1 MTRSFFYGTVASLA
15 LLALILSLTAL
26 AADQQWRQHDP
37 NRPLPPIIDPGMA
50 GTPDRPGK
58 APSDAIVLFDG
69 TDLSSW
75 RASDGGPA
83 KWVVKN
89 GNMEAVAGGGP
100 VRTLQAFG
108 DCQLHVE
115 WAAPLPVQGRGQGR
129 GNSGVFLMNTY
140 EVQVLDS
147 YDNVTYADGQAAAVY
162 GQHPP
167 QVNASRPPGQ
177 WQTYDIVFRRPHF
190 DEAGKLVQP
199 ARVTV
204 FHNGVL
210 VQDDVEIAGPTTWMQ
225 RTDYRAHPDKLPI
238 SLQDHGNPVLFRN
251 IWVRELPVGQAG
263 EKEIFLGAKILEAYA
278 GQYKTDGN
286 LTISIR
292 SEGDQLY
299 ARIGGSP
306 FKPIFARSEKEFFSK
321 AIGVDFEFEPGPDGK
336 MQAVTIKH
344 GEDRMHGERQP

>member
-1 MTRSFFYGTVASLA
+1 MGKRVSLRTIGILAVSF
-15 LLALILSLTAL
+15 LTMFVTAW
-26 AADQQWRQHDP
+26 AADGQWRQHDP
-37 NRPLPPIIDPGMA
+37 NRPLPPIIDA
-50 GTPDRPGK
+50 GTPSTADRPGK

-69 TDLSSW
+69 KDLSAW
-75 RASDGGPA
+75 RAADGGPA

-129 GNSGVFLMNTY
+129 GNSGVFLMNNY

-147 YDNVTYADGQAAAVY
+147 YDNVTYADGQTAAIY

-177 WQTYDIVFRRPHF
+177 WQTYDIVFWRPHF
-190 DEAGKLVQP
+190 DEAGKLVKP

-210 VQDDVEIAGPTTWMQ
+210 VQDNVEIFGPTTWMQ
-225 RTDYRAHPDKLPI
+225 RTDYRAHADKLPL

-263 EKEIFLGAKILEAYA
+263 EKEIFLGGKILEAYT

-286 LTISIR
+286 LTITVTLQ
-292 SEGDQLY
+292 GDQLF
-299 ARIGGSP
+299 ARLGGSP
-306 FKPIFARSEKEFFSK
+306 LKPIFARSEKEFFSK
-321 AIGVDFEFEPGPDGK
+321 DIGVDFEFQPGADGK
-336 MQAVTIKH
+336 MEAITVKH
-344 GEDRMHGERQP
+344 GEDRMHARRQP